1 MTSELPLFVYGSLM
15 PGEIAFNLISGE
27 VERSESAILEGAVT
41 CVRDGFPFVH
51 IDPSRWGA
59 SSQVPGHLLFSKERR
74 YREMLDVAILYENPQ
89 FYELVEVDVKSN
101 GQTLRA
107 QVFSGKAP
115 KRDDVVVL
123 EEPWRSSNNPLFAH
137 AFAQIGIEL
146 KELLNNFEL
155 NPAIFPTVYWPQM
168 VRVEGLFLVLT
179 SILEHLISLK
189 YGYGEEFQLGSTPLQ
204 PNIKQPTIRTKLK
217 DFSFE
222 NDWKTAFTQVRIPEI
237 TVFDVWER
245 NKSFNCSNQT
255 QALYA
260 WYAVRSN
267 LGHRGKSSWKDADKV
282 LKALVGMY
290 STMRAYFLITLPGIE
305 SGWQVM
311 DPKGAPECIYPNNFP
326 ISRQTRLR

>member
-1 MTSELPLFVYGSLM
+1 MSNSVSSELPLFVYGSLM
-15 PGEIAFNLISGE
+15 PGEIAFNLISDK
-27 VERSESAILEGAVT
+27 VEKSESAILEGAVT
-41 CVRDGFPFVH
+41 CVRDGFPFVD
-51 IDPSRWGA
+51 IDHKRWGEL
-59 SSQVPGHLLFSKERR
+59 SSVPGYLLFSKESKHQ
-74 YREMLDVAILYENPQ
+74 EMLDVAILYENPQ
-89 FYELVEVDVKSN
+89 FYELVEVDIKLGS
-101 GQTLRA
+101 QKIRA

-137 AFAQIGIEL
+137 AFPQIGIEL
-146 KELLNNFEL
+146 EELLRNFEL

-189 YGYGEEFQLGSTPLQ
+189 YGYGEEFQPGSTPLQ
-204 PNIKQPTIRTKLK
+204 PSIKQPTIRKKLQA
-217 DFSFE
+217 FSFE
-222 NDWKTAFTQVRIPEI
+222 DDWKVAFSQVEIPEI
-237 TVFDVWER
+237 VVFDVWER
-245 NKSFNCSNQT
+245 NKSFNSSNQT

-282 LKALVGMY
+282 LKALIGLY
-290 STMRAYFLITLPGIE
+290 STMRAYLLIALPGIE

-311 DPKGAPECIYPNNFP
+311 GPNGAPICVYPKKSQNSN
-326 ISRQTRLR
+326 

>member
-1 MTSELPLFVYGSLM
+1 MSKSMTSELPLFVYGSLM

-189 YGYGEEFQLGSTPLQ
+189 YGYGEEFQPGSTPLQ

-217 DFSFE
+217 AFSFE

-245 NKSFNCSNQT
+245 NKSFNSSNQT

-282 LKALVGMY
+282 LKALVGLY
-290 STMRAYFLITLPGIE
+290 STMRAYLLIALPGIE

-311 DPKGAPECIYPNNFP
+311 DPSGAPICLYPKNSQ
-326 ISRQTRLR
+326 ISR

>member
-1 MTSELPLFVYGSLM
+1 MNNSVNSELPLFVYGSLM
-15 PGEIAFNLISGE
+15 PGEIAFNLIRSE
-27 VERSESAILEGAVT
+27 VKKSESAILEGAVT
-41 CVRDGFPFVH
+41 CVRDGFPF
-51 IDPSRWGA
+51 IDVDPKRWGD
-59 SSQVPGHLLFSKERR
+59 SSQVPGHLLFSKEGR
-74 YREMLDVAILYENPQ
+74 YREMLNVAILYENPQ
-89 FYELVEVDVKSN
+89 FYELVEVDIKLKS
-101 GQTLRA
+101 QTLRA
-107 QVFSGKAP
+107 QVFSGKAT

-146 KELLNNFEL
+146 DELLKSFEL

-189 YGYGEEFQLGSTPLQ
+189 YGYGEEFQPGSTPLE
-204 PNIKQPTIRTKLK
+204 PSIKQPTIRKKLQA
-217 DFSFE
+217 FSIE
-222 NDWKTAFTQVRIPEI
+222 NDWKTAFTQVEIPEI
-237 TVFDVWER
+237 IVFDVWER
-245 NKSFNCSNQT
+245 NKSFNSSNQT

-282 LKALVGMY
+282 LKALVGLY
-290 STMRAYFLITLPGIE
+290 STMRAYLLIALPGIE

-311 DPKGAPECIYPNNFP
+311 GPSGAPICTYPK
-326 ISRQTRLR
+326 RA

>member
-1 MTSELPLFVYGSLM
+1 MNNSVNSELPLFVYGSLM
-15 PGEIAFNLISGE
+15 PGEIAFNLISSE
-27 VERSESAILEGAVT
+27 VEKSESAILEGAVT
-41 CVRDGFPFVH
+41 CVRDGFPFVDV
-51 IDPSRWGA
+51 DPKRWGD
-59 SSQVPGHLLFSKERR
+59 SSRVPGHLLFSKEGR
-74 YREMLDVAILYENPQ
+74 YREMLNVAILYENPQ
-89 FYELVEVDVKSN
+89 FYELVEVDIKLNS
-101 GQTLRA
+101 QTLRA
-107 QVFSGKAP
+107 QVFSGKAS

-146 KELLNNFEL
+146 DELLKSFEL

-189 YGYGEEFQLGSTPLQ
+189 YGYGEEFQPGSTPLQ
-204 PNIKQPTIRTKLK
+204 PNIKQPKIRTKLQS
-217 DFSFE
+217 FSFE
-222 NDWKTAFTQVRIPEI
+222 PEWRAAFNQVEIPEI
-237 TVFDVWER
+237 IVFDVWER
-245 NKSFNCSNQT
+245 NKSFNSSNQT

-282 LKALVGMY
+282 LKALVGLY
-290 STMRAYFLITLPGIE
+290 STMRAYLLIALPGIE

-311 DPKGAPECIYPNNFP
+311 GPSGAPICTYPK
-326 ISRQTRLR
+326 RA

>member
-27 VERSESAILEGAVT
+27 VEKSESAILEGAVT

-51 IDPSRWGA
+51 IDSSRWGA
-59 SSQVPGHLLFSKERR
+59 FSRVPGHLLFSKEGR

-189 YGYGEEFQLGSTPLQ
+189 YGYGEEFQPESTPLQ
-204 PNIKQPTIRTKLK
+204 PSIKQPTIRKKLQA
-217 DFSFE
+217 FSFE
-222 NDWKTAFTQVRIPEI
+222 NDWKTAFSQVEIPEI

-245 NKSFNCSNQT
+245 NKSFNSSNQT

-282 LKALVGMY
+282 LKALVGLY
-290 STMRAYFLITLPGIE
+290 STMRAYLLIALRGIE

-311 DPKGAPECIYPNNFP
+311 GPSGAPVCIYQNSSQ
-326 ISRQTRLR
+326 ISR